1 MEAGLPGSSN
11 SKEPTYNAANCDLTP
26 GSEKSPGEGNGN
38 PLQFCPGE
46 FHQQRSLVGY
56 CPLACKKLDTTKK
69 LTLIE
74 VDFLHRL
81 MIPGCLMI
89 MKSGHLP
96 ADWKLSLHGRNSL
109 PLGSLWSALAGQLMY
124 RTQLS
129 SSWDLSFLGLNS
141 LEKFL
146 SILYLEC
153 MSLAAS
159 ILRDKWYKH
168 LKGPPLSLCNL
179 NICIFM

>member
-11 SKEPTYNAANCDLTP
+11 SKESTYNAANCDLTP
-26 GSEKSPGEGNGN
+26 SSEKSPGEGNGN
-38 PLQFCPGE
+38 TLQFLPEE

-56 CPLACKKLDTTKK
+56 CPLSCKKLDTTKK

-74 VDFLHRL
+74 VDFLHCL

-109 PLGSLWSALAGQLMY
+109 LLCSLWSALAGQLMY

-129 SSWDLSFLGLNS
+129 SSLDPSLGLNS
-141 LEKFL
+141 LEEFL

-153 MSLAAS
+153 KSLAAS
-159 ILRDKWYKH
+159 ILRDKWYKN